1 MADKRRPADSADAD
15 ERDDD
20 IFAVRL
26 RVTPDRARALVE
38 SGDYDTGDHPRF
50 APDREGAGQ
59 LDLFMTRA
67 QADELRGR
75 GIELEIVSNQSSRAR
90 SRIAELGEGDR
101 YEDGKATPRGIGRKI
116 GGRGGGG
123 DRGGDGGSTPGSE
136 RGS

>member
-26 RVTPDRARALVE
+26 RVTPDQARALVE
-38 SGDYDTGDHPRF
+38 SGEYDTGDHPRLEM
-50 APDREGAGQ
+50 ARDGTGR
-59 LDLFMTRA
+59 LDLFMSRA

-90 SRIAELGEGDR
+90 ARVAELGEGDR
-101 YEDGKATPRGIGRKI
+101 YEDGNVTPRGIGRKI
-116 GGRGGGG
+116 GGRG
-123 DRGGDGGSTPGSE
+123 DRGGSTSGSE
-136 RGS
+136 RPT

>member
-1 MADKRRPADSADAD
+1 MADKRRPADSAEAD

-26 RVTPDRARALVE
+26 RVTPDQARALVE

-50 APDREGAGQ
+50 APDREGSGR

-75 GIELEIVSNQSSRAR
+75 GIELEVVSNQTSRAR

-116 GGRGGGG
+116 GGRGARGGNA
-123 DRGGDGGSTPGSE
+123 GDGGSTPGSE
-136 RGS
+136 RPS

>member
-26 RVTPDRARALVE
+26 RVTPDQARALVE
-38 SGDYDTGDHPRF
+38 SGEYDTGDHPRLEM
-50 APDREGAGQ
+50 ARDGTGR
-59 LDLFMTRA
+59 LDLFMSRA

-90 SRIAELGEGDR
+90 ARVAELGEGDR
-101 YEDGKATPRGIGRKI
+101 YEDGKVTPRGIGRKI
-116 GGRGGGG
+116 GGRG
-123 DRGGDGGSTPGSE
+123 DRGGSTSGSE
-136 RGS
+136 RPT

>member
-26 RVTPDRARALVE
+26 RVTPDQARALVE
-38 SGDYDTGDHPRF
+38 SGEYDTGDHPRLEM
-50 APDREGAGQ
+50 ARDGTGR
-59 LDLFMTRA
+59 LDLFMSRA

-90 SRIAELGEGDR
+90 ARVAELGEGDR
-101 YEDGKATPRGIGRKI
+101 YEDGKVTPRGIGRKI
-116 GGRGGGG
+116 GGRG
-123 DRGGDGGSTPGSE
+123 DRGGSTSGSE
-136 RGS
+136 RPS

>member
-26 RVTPDRARALVE
+26 RVTPDQARALVE
-38 SGDYDTGDHPRF
+38 SGEYDTGDHPRLEM
-50 APDREGAGQ
+50 ARDGTGR
-59 LDLFMTRA
+59 LDLFMSRA

-90 SRIAELGEGDR
+90 ARVAELGEGDR
-101 YEDGKATPRGIGRKI
+101 YEDGNVTPRGIGRKI
-116 GGRGGGG
+116 GGRG
-123 DRGGDGGSTPGSE
+123 DRGGSTSGSE
-136 RGS
+136 RPS

>member
-26 RVTPDRARALVE
+26 RVTPDQARALVE
-38 SGDYDTGDHPRF
+38 SGEYDTGDHPRLEK
-50 APDREGAGQ
+50 ARDGTGR
-59 LDLFMTRA
+59 LDLYMSRA

-90 SRIAELGEGDR
+90 ARVAELGEGDR
-101 YEDGKATPRGIGRKI
+101 YEDGKVTPRGIGRKI
-116 GGRGGGG
+116 GGRG
-123 DRGGDGGSTPGSE
+123 DRGGSTSGSE
-136 RGS
+136 RPT

>member
-26 RVTPDRARALVE
+26 RVTPDQARALVE
-38 SGDYDTGDHPRF
+38 SGEYDTGDNPRLEM
-50 APDREGAGQ
+50 ARDGTGR
-59 LDLFMTRA
+59 LDLFMSRA

-90 SRIAELGEGDR
+90 ARVAELGEGDR
-101 YEDGKATPRGIGRKI
+101 YEDGKVTPRGIGRKI
-116 GGRGGGG
+116 GGRG
-123 DRGGDGGSTPGSE
+123 DRGGSTSGSE
-136 RGS
+136 RPT

>member
-1 MADKRRPADSADAD
+1 MADKRRPAESADPD

-20 IFAVRL
+20 IFAVRV
-26 RVTPDRARALVE
+26 RVSSEQAQRLVE

-50 APDREGAGQ
+50 AAERDGTGR

-75 GIELEIVSNQSSRAR
+75 GIELEIVSNQTARAR
-90 SRIAELGEGDR
+90 ARIAELGEGDR
-101 YEDGKATPRGIGRKI
+101 YEEGTVTPRGIGRKI

-123 DRGGDGGSTPGSE
+123 GGADGGSTPGSE
-136 RGS
+136 RPS